1 MKKGDLFTEQV
12 YSKHAD
18 RIIEKYA
25 YMIANNGEISPLH
38 RTKKFSTRILPKTW
52 GKSGPNITVASLAED
67 FVHFSQPRSP
77 TVREMARIQTF
88 PDWYLFEG
96 PRTTGG
102 RRRAGDPSIG
112 VWDREVPK
120 YTQIGNAVPCLLGK
134 AIGLHLTKLL
144 NFNDD

>member
-1 MKKGDLFTEQV
+1 V
-12 YSKHAD
+12 YSNHAK
-18 RIIEKYA
+18 RIVEKYA
-25 YMIANNGEISPLH
+25 YMIANNGQIPPQFQ
-38 RTKKFSTRILPKTW
+38 TKKFATRVFPKTW
-52 GKSGPNITVASLAED
+52 GLKGPNITATSLSED

-120 YTQIGNAVPCLLGK
+120 YTQIGNAVPPLLGK
-134 AIGLHLTKLL
+134 AIGTHLSKLL
-144 NFNDD
+144 T